1 MKMIYGKASNRLN
14 ELKSELPFVKKR
26 FDCLINSIA
35 SHKNSYTVRMEIGLS
50 KDLDK
55 LEEKWRRKAAKSAG
69 WFDKKG

>member
-1 MKMIYGKASNRLN
+1 MIYGKASNRLN

-55 LEEKWRRKAAKSAG
+55 LEEK
-69 WFDKKG
+69 